1 MKWTVA
7 SALETKGELG
17 WGMKFVVCVRVRL
30 TQGTVDNHGV
40 RRGVLANGFVRV
52 EDLRAGGTISRV
64 GWGKKRVWAAGVGGS
79 MSPVD
84 RSTSLQ
90 LRLAKFPRTR
100 IHFEGWRCFD
110 VSPPG
115 QLS

>member
-1 MKWTVA
+1 MRGKSLQRRKEMKWTVA

-52 EDLRAGGTISRV
+52 EDLRAGGM
-64 GWGKKRVWAAGVGGS
+64 GG
-79 MSPVD
+79 
-84 RSTSLQ
+84 LFQ
-90 LRLAKFPRTR
+90 
-100 IHFEGWRCFD
+100 E
-110 VSPPG
+110 
-115 QLS
+115 